1 MSNALVGAVLG
12 GLVAVGVVL
21 IRMHAA
27 KSRRIDTRVLPY
39 VQATGFD
46 WSTSTPTDRL
56 NRSTQSRVS
65 AKYFGALLNSLV
77 TDSSVRRRLVQ
88 ANASEDLDQF
98 RVDQLRWAGLGAAAA
113 VAFGVLKALSGEPIA
128 PLVWLFL
135 CGLAAFGGAVL
146 RDQQLSRQA
155 NARIETINNEL
166 PAFAELLAFT
176 VAAGLAPASALN
188 RIADRVGGEFA
199 IELRTCCDEVATGR
213 PFTEALEAMAVRTGC
228 EPVQR
233 FVDGIVVAIERG
245 TPIAE
250 VLRAQAMDARAA
262 SHRNLMESAGR
273 REIFALIP
281 VVFLILPAVVVIA
294 VFPGILGLVI
304 SAN

>member
-1 MSNALVGAVLG
+1 MIVGAVLG
-12 GLVAVGVVL
+12 AMVAAGVIL
-21 IRMHAA
+21 LRMHVQR
-27 KSRRIDTRVLPY
+27 SRRIEPRVLPY

-46 WSTSTPTDRL
+46 WS
-56 NRSTQSRVS
+56 RSAPRPASSQP
-65 AKYFGALLNSLV
+65 AKYLAALLNSLV
-77 TDSSVRRRLVQ
+77 TDVSVQRRLMQ
-88 ANASEDLDQF
+88 SNAAEDLEQF
-98 RVDQLRWAGLGAAAA
+98 RVDQLRWAGFA
-113 VAFGVLKALSGEPIA
+113 VAGAVFFGIAKALSGEPIA
-128 PLVWLFL
+128 PLVWLLL
-135 CGLAAFGGAVL
+135 CAIAAVCGAML
-146 RDQQLSRQA
+146 RDYRLSQQA
-155 NARIETINNEL
+155 KARIETINNEL

-262 SHRNLMESAGR
+262 GHRSLMESAGR

-294 VFPGILGLVI
+294 VFPGILGLVV
-304 SAN
+304 ATP